1 MERHAASPRDCA
13 VIYGNPSGA
22 RQREATADQKPLRQ
36 QAARRRTTSF
46 SAVRMSKSRANLA
59 AVLSPPLD
67 TAKLTYQTQRVLLG
81 YSPLVRGLPAPLVQ
95 AGRL

>member
-36 QAARRRTTSF
+36 QAAQWSPGVAPRV
-46 SAVRMSKSRANLA
+46 SALF
-59 AVLSPPLD
+59 
-67 TAKLTYQTQRVLLG
+67 G
-81 YSPLVRGLPAPLVQ
+81 
-95 AGRL
+95 